1 MSTQT
6 TRMSDSMEF
15 NNMLPILVAL
25 ILVVFTYV
33 LLKQL
38 FGKAKGNTI
47 ILVGVE
53 GSGKTAL
60 YAQLVAGKE
69 VQTQASVT
77 ENTSQLKNP
86 PFKIVD
92 VPGNARL
99 RGDIFAKYSKNVRGV
114 VVVVDSADFVDHV
127 RESSEVLYEVLLN
140 SDVQSSKCPVL
151 LFCNKQDEEMSR
163 GPDPIRSAMERE
175 LTTLNNTAVNALS
188 DDSGSQKMLGPAN
201 ETIKLE
207 KLPNKVTSVGGVSIG
222 TDTDIS
228 NLNLWISTL

>member
-1 MSTQT
+1 
-6 TRMSDSMEF
+6 
-15 NNMLPILVAL
+15 MLPVLVAL

-38 FGKAKGNTI
+38 FGKAKGNTVI
-47 ILVGVE
+47 VVGME

-69 VQTQASVT
+69 VQTQASIT
-77 ENTSQLKNP
+77 ENSSQLTNP
-86 PFKIVD
+86 PLKIVD

-114 VVVVDSADFVDHV
+114 VVVIDSADFVDHV

-163 GPDPIRSAMERE
+163 GADPIKSAMERE
-175 LTTLNNTAVNALS
+175 LTTLNNTTANALS
-188 DDSGSQKMLGPAN
+188 DDSGTQKMLGPAN

-207 KLPNKVTSVGGVSIG
+207 KLPNKVTSVGGVSVG
-222 TDTDIS
+222 ADTDIS
-228 NLNLWISTL
+228 NLTSWIAEL